1 MQSVSYVIEEV
12 KNKDPEFI
20 PGLWSHSWTGL
31 LGGYKHFIDNVDY
44 TIFRLNVSN
53 FYRGIIDF
61 YNAIGH
67 GDIHVRSLKRF
78 CGAQLDYISSHYFP
92 VNNVVQENLL

>member
-1 MQSVSYVIEEV
+1 MKVIKILLKNEDRIRYRVSGHIA
-12 KNKDPEFI
+12 
-20 PGLWSHSWTGL
+20 GSRL

-44 TIFRLNVSN
+44 TVLSLNVSN

-78 CGAQLDYISSHYFP
+78 CGSKLDYISSHYFP

>member
-1 MQSVSYVIEEV
+1 VYLTVIEEV
-12 KNKDPEFI
+12 KNEDPELYTGSLVL
-20 PGLWSHSWTGL
+20 PGSRL

-44 TIFRLNVSN
+44 TVLSLNVGN

-61 YNAIGH
+61 YNAVGN

-78 CGAQLDYISSHYFP
+78 CGAQLDYIGSHYFP
-92 VNNVVQENLL
+92 VNNVIKENLL